1 MAKSPSINYSRLK
14 SHYGGIPGTIQIH
27 TVPGIGF
34 NNDPTTAVF
43 KDNIPAGFLKCDG
56 TVKNV
61 KDFYAL
67 AQILGIGDECR
78 FKKETTTL
86 RNPDTEVNDL
96 GSFQLPDLG
105 SKVMMAGR
113 GSGEYSSVTLSNSPS
128 TSRVGVEV
136 EPVSNIGD
144 RAIVN
149 YIGNMT
155 VTGQPSINFN
165 GNVKYIIDKDTSP
178 YALSIEEFQA
188 HHHSADF
195 GVFNFTGNHDITG
208 QGKGNTA
215 NNANASG
222 GNVLEELLPN
232 IPTGESTHDHSIGR
246 PFTYS
251 SSFGYSFPSVSVPLD
266 EMFSYV
272 DIDINEIDVLN
283 QVVTPFIMVHYII
296 KF

>member
-43 KDNIPAGFLKCDG
+43 RDNLPAGFLKCDG

-61 KDFYAL
+61 KDYYAL
-67 AQILGIGDECR
+67 AQVLGIGDECR
-78 FKKETTTL
+78 FKKEDTLL
-86 RNPDTEVNDL
+86 RNPDPEVNDL

-105 SKVMMAGR
+105 SKVMIAGR
-113 GSGEYSSVTLSNSPS
+113 GSGDYTAVTLSNDPG

-136 EPVSNIGD
+136 EPISNIGD

-155 VTGQPSINFN
+155 ITGQPSISFN
-165 GNVKYIIDKDTSP
+165 GNVKYVIDKDTSL
-178 YALSIEEFQA
+178 YALSIDEFQA
-188 HHHSADF
+188 HHHNAQF
-195 GVFNFTGNHDITG
+195 GVFNYTANHDVTG
-208 QGKGNTA
+208 QGKGDTA
-215 NNANASG
+215 NNANAFG
-222 GNVLEELLPN
+222 GNILEETQPN
-232 IPTGESTHDHSIGR
+232 IPTGEATHDHNITR

-251 SSFGYSFPSVSVPLD
+251 NSFRYSFSSTSVPLD
-266 EMFSYV
+266 DMFSYI
-272 DIDINEIDVLN
+272 DIDINDIDVLN
-283 QVVTPFIMVHYII
+283 QVVTPFIMVHYVI